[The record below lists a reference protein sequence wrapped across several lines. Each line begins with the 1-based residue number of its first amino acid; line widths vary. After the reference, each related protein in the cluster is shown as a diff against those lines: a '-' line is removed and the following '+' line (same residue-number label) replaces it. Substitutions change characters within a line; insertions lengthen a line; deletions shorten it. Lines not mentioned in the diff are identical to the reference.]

1 MDSKAK
7 ILFDF
12 ILALNWFFGSFIVD
26 SKTSDLSS
34 EESDTVEDNV
44 ESSSVEKP
52 VENSNFKDLNFNQDL
67 TSSIPLRQL
76 DKQLSTENPTK
87 ITDIPPT
94 VVSSSD
100 EWRKAKRLIKVA
112 SLFQKRLKK
121 GVRSLSDPQIEIP
134 NEFVSEEQRYVKI
147 D

>member
-1 MDSKAK
+1 M
-7 ILFDF
+7 IFC
-12 ILALNWFFGSFIVD
+12 SFIVD
-26 SKTSDLSS
+26 SKISDLSS

-52 VENSNFKDLNFNQDL
+52 VEKSNFKDLNLNQDL
-67 TSSIPLRQL
+67 TSSIPLREL
-76 DKQLSTENPTK
+76 DKHLSTENPTK
-87 ITDIPPT
+87 ITDIPST
-94 VVSSSD
+94 VISSSD

-112 SLFQKRLKK
+112 SLFQKRLNK
-121 GVRSLSDPQIEIP
+121 GGRSLSDPQIEIP